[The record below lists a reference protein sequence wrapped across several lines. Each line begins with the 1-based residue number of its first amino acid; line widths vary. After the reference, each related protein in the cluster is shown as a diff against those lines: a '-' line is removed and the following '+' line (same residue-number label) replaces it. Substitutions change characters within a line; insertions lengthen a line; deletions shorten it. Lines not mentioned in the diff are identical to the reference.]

1 MMSICTLYFVCN
13 IARLCVAEPSS
24 GFETLDPE
32 SQQIQTVESTST
44 ATPSNK
50 HHAFETGPSTVTQ
63 SSDTYSYSINTS
75 DPSLLTVNSNESE
88 HFEEDSNQ
96 NNTVV
101 RFSSIK
107 NWISPSTV
115 PLTNESFTT
124 CTETTVSSVELPPTP
139 SLRTEFTSIV
149 PTVEDSDYEQETS
162 TYKPYVHTRKTIKK
176 VRLKTSSIEMVT
188 HRTLREKFNLKFSS
202 SEKLPTYST
211 PSVWETKKNSFSS
224 ATIFPTTLQHD
235 ADSKSYS
242 IPSASAPPSNDEE
255 EEDIQ
260 QLRTSFKE
268 RYPVH
273 LWQRYGFFTDNFLEM
288 MNEAWM
294 KYPPPSPSAHY
305 IMASIYIVLMLVGTS
320 GNGLV
325 VYLFIRSRA
334 LRTPANILVLN
345 LAVSDFFLLLDMV
358 LFIYNSVLLGP
369 ALGHVGCQLY
379 GFVGGLTGTVS
390 IVTLALIAYDR
401 FNVIVFPME
410 PSRKTSHASARA
422 MVLCA
427 WLYGATFSSLPLTGI
442 GVSPYTPEGY
452 LTSCSFDYMSRNYVN
467 RVYIFT
473 FFSAAWVLP
482 LCVITFCYSRI
493 YYMVIRTSD
502 VAGAVDSQRHCRE
515 EEKKRSELKLA
526 GVVAGVVVLWF
537 VSWTP
542 YAVVALLGITGRH
555 DLITPLSSMVPAL
568 FCKTAS
574 CIDPFVYAVTH
585 PRFRK
590 ELRSLWRARRKKKPE
605 RGQGK
610 ARRRKTPWTVRE
622 EMRAHD
628 RDRDETSD
636 SSEPDVE
643 EVFVMVDRGCD
654 GRESRGSNSTSS
666 NGGGSS
672 EDSRPER
679 SRRGGR
685 RRRSQRI
692 SWTVDEPFP
701 FSQNIVNQLQ
711 PPSWFVPPQP
721 HSKRSA
727 SLRLKEQ
734 VKLAT
739 GPKSM

>member
-1 MMSICTLYFVCN
+1 IPGASHSCQHS
-13 IARLCVAEPSS
+13 RAEPGS
-24 GFETLDPE
+24 ER
-32 SQQIQTVESTST
+32 
-44 ATPSNK
+44 
-50 HHAFETGPSTVTQ
+50 
-63 SSDTYSYSINTS
+63 
-75 DPSLLTVNSNESE
+75 LL
-88 HFEEDSNQ
+88 
-96 NNTVV
+96 
-101 RFSSIK
+101 
-107 NWISPSTV
+107 
-115 PLTNESFTT
+115 
-124 CTETTVSSVELPPTP
+124 
-139 SLRTEFTSIV
+139 
-149 PTVEDSDYEQETS
+149 
-162 TYKPYVHTRKTIKK
+162 
-176 VRLKTSSIEMVT
+176 
-188 HRTLREKFNLKFSS
+188 
-202 SEKLPTYST
+202 
-211 PSVWETKKNSFSS
+211 PSV
-224 ATIFPTTLQHD
+224 
-235 ADSKSYS
+235 
-242 IPSASAPPSNDEE
+242 
-255 EEDIQ
+255 
-260 QLRTSFKE
+260 
-268 RYPVH
+268 
-273 LWQRYGFFTDNFLEM
+273 
-288 MNEAWM
+288 
-294 KYPPPSPSAHY
+294 
-305 IMASIYIVLMLVGTS
+305 
-320 GNGLV
+320 
-325 VYLFIRSRA
+325 
-334 LRTPANILVLN
+334 
-345 LAVSDFFLLLDMV
+345 
-358 LFIYNSVLLGP
+358 
-369 ALGHVGCQLY
+369 GHGCQLY

-452 LTSCSFDYMSRNYVN
+452 LTSCSFDYMSRSYVN

-542 YAVVALLGITGRH
+542 YAVVALLGVTGRH

-622 EMRAHD
+622 EMRSHD

-654 GRESRGSNSTSS
+654 GRESRGSNSSS
-666 NGGGSS
+666 SGGGGGGSS

-701 FSQNIVNQLQ
+701 FSQNIVHQLQ

-734 VKLAT
+734 ENVYSAIAKILMLWSLSVAYNPNEWRLFIDLFKFSLKDVSSYLKIAERFKFRLHTSPKELAAWKSFISVVKGFLEIT
-739 GPKSM
+739 WTTVSY